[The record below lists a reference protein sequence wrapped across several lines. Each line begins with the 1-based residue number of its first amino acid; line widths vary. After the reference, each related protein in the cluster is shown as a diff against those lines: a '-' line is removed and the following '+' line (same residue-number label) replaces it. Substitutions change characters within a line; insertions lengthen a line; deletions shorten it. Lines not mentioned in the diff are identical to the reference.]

1 MVLAVVIDGEGRPIC
16 TEMLAGN
23 TACRCRSDLP
33 RKCRL
38 NFPQAVHP
46 G

>member
-1 MVLAVVIDGEGRPIC
+1 MLHPTIDKLRRLRLIGMAKALE
-16 TEMLAGN
+16 E
-23 TACRCRSDLP
+23 CRCRSDLP